1 MVLVP
6 TMSGHE
12 ALRIQAVAACNVLN
26 TKPEA
31 VYDRIVFTAAQ
42 VLRAPMAMLAI
53 VGAHDLWLKARVGPL
68 PHDWPRP
75 RTFCDTVIRYDD
87 ALVVG
92 DAEPCAFFGLPVCR
106 EPPVHS
112 LLHGHADHGPTIT
125 WLLPVCWIPRRE
137 ALATVARS
145 SSSSLPTTLK
155 TCLRH
160 GREEPS
166 RQTDRVAAP
175 ASA

>member
-1 MVLVP
+1 MDLVP

-75 RTFCDTVIRYDD
+75 RTFCDTVIRCDD
-87 ALVVG
+87 ALVVEDAAADAHFSAFPCVVSRPFIRFYMG
-92 DAEPCAFFGLPVCR
+92 VPIHGPDRHIVATLCVLDSKTRGVSDRGAQQLQQLAYDAEN
-106 EPPVHS
+106 
-112 LLHGHADHGPTIT
+112 LLT
-125 WLLPVCWIPRRE
+125 
-137 ALATVARS
+137 ARS
-145 SSSSLPTTLK
+145 RGT
-155 TCLRH
+155 
-160 GREEPS
+160 
-166 RQTDRVAAP
+166 VP
-175 ASA
+175 AD